1 MEKLGTNGS
10 ECGWGLRREIRVE
23 RESEGRTLTVSKAKA
38 PVIVQASPRKYFC
51 QFTASVDFGLGDC
64 DQAANQ
70 GQDAGSLHPQARWRQ
85 NLSKIQ
91 RPDQTTLLH
100 PESRLSLFPMR
111 TSKPASHGCGWP
123 CLDVSCHF

>member
-51 QFTASVDFGLGDC
+51 QFTASVDFRLGDC

-85 NLSKIQ
+85 NLSKI
-91 RPDQTTLLH
+91 D
-100 PESRLSLFPMR
+100 PEGGACACGLAQSLCLTPMG
-111 TSKPASHGCGWP
+111 SA
-123 CLDVSCHF
+123 CLW